1 MPSYVVDYGSGRG
14 SLRSAA
20 RLNEEGLKSTN
31 NVRCNEFVEY
41 VVAASLQIGNGFFEG
56 KDGGAGCK
64 VVTKAGDGGV
74 VSSKKVFDV

>member
-1 MPSYVVDYGSGRG
+1 MSSYVVDNGNGRG
-14 SLRSAA
+14 SLRSVT
-20 RLNEEGLKSTN
+20 RLDEEGLESTN
-31 NVRCNEFVEY
+31 NVRCNKFVEY

-74 VSSKKVFDV
+74 VSSKKILDV